1 MSSKTRYVFISPEEF
16 ATWLAAMADDL
27 PVAIALATPSAELAM
42 WAPTDAAPLRGA
54 VRAYLFDE
62 PPDLAGLRADTLQP
76 AALGAVVLEVPRVVG
91 DRLVGIHLHATTEW
105 IDEASGEARE
115 RATAV
120 KLFNRLWGSSKR
132 RFSRPV
138 LACPPGGE
146 ELADRSLSYTAGA
159 AAWYRAGK
167 RLARVEE
174 PETSYR
180 IPATADAAD

>member
-1 MSSKTRYVFISPEEF
+1 MSAKTRYVFITPEEF
-16 ATWLAAMADDL
+16 AGWLATLAEEL
-27 PVAIALATPSAELAM
+27 PGEIALATP
-42 WAPTDAAPLRGA
+42 DAALASWTAGAPLGAA
-54 VRAYLFDE
+54 VRAYVFDQA
-62 PPDLAGLRADTLQP
+62 PPLAGLRADTLAP
-76 AALGAVVLEVPRVVG
+76 GALGAVVLEVPRVVG
-91 DRLVGIHLHATTEW
+91 DRLVGIHVHATTEW
-105 IDEASGEARE
+105 IDEASGEQRE
-115 RATAV
+115 RPAAV

-146 ELADRSLSYTAGA
+146 ELADRALNYTAGA

-180 IPATADAAD
+180 VPARSDEGGD